1 MDSLVFLLQTG
12 DHPDY
17 QILPPEV
24 HLMAIAH
31 YLNMLDK
38 QREVVIPHVIFGGK
52 NPHPH
57 YVVGGMP
64 CAISMDEINAPVNSQ
79 RLAAVDTSS
88 I

>member
-1 MDSLVFLLQTG
+1 
-12 DHPDY
+12 
-17 QILPPEV
+17 
-24 HLMAIAH
+24 MAIAH

-64 CAISMDEINAPVNSQ
+64 CAISMDEMNAPVNSQ
-79 RLAAVDTSS
+79 RLAAVDTSINLS
-88 I
+88 MI